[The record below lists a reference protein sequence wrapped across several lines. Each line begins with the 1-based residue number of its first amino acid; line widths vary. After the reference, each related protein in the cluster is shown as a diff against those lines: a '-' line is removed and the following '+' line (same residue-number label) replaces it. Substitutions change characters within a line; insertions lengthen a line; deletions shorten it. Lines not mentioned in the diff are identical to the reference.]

1 MLSTLAFAVAA
12 AAPPASLN
20 ATAAAILSP
29 PPANAQGT
37 PGSAIWTQVIGL
49 PTSKPVSHPTTWPLM
64 LVSTTRFLRAVSS
77 EDGQVKW
84 IFDTSCYM
92 DVMTEPVFSNDGKT
106 VYVGCGTKLFSI
118 DMGKGRENWVYTTA
132 NKIQEPPMV
141 SPLGSSIYVA
151 ASDGIMYAISG
162 P

>member
-1 MLSTLAFAVAA
+1 
-12 AAPPASLN
+12 
-20 ATAAAILSP
+20 
-29 PPANAQGT
+29 
-37 PGSAIWTQVIGL
+37 
-49 PTSKPVSHPTTWPLM
+49 M

-84 IFDTSCYM
+84 IFDTGCFR